1 MRYLTYTALSFLLAL
16 SACVYEPEQ
25 FVASESESSG
35 SQSGTASDLGNLFP
49 VNGSRNE
56 SKQICNPSVSNDT
69 VNYPAS
75 MLWLN
80 FGGKLKVTAP
90 DSVYTVEKVVQH
102 DRLTVSD
109 TSGKVL
115 WYFMR
120 DVEAGDC
127 QFQDPEW
134 STHPNFIV
142 ALRAYDKKGSK
153 ACENLDYGLFAV
165 RMADKKKFVF
175 YEKEISGFATPHLW
189 VDPSAVPA
197 ADSSEADSTVKGFF
211 GTDQVRLVYVNTKD
225 QIVFVDFA
233 KGGLKKAK
241 TLKKPADVD
250 GWMMDSPLISP
261 DGNFVVY
268 NLFNPAMTG
277 WKSFVQELS
286 ESSKPIEIE
295 TTSDMISA
303 PVQPHWFKFGNR
315 LFVEWA
321 EFPQGSQFV
330 NKNNLMEASA
340 QDGSAGRTAM
350 REVSLSVGAP
360 ADLAFAWVGD
370 VVVLAPIPL
379 IGGRS
384 PDGRFVATGTNNGY
398 LLELP

>member
-1 MRYLTYTALSFLLAL
+1 MRYFSLTALSLVFAI

-25 FVASESESSG
+25 FEASDEDSSG
-35 SQSGTASDLGNLFP
+35 SNSGMISEFGSLFA
-49 VNGSRNE
+49 VNGG
-56 SKQICNPSVSNDT
+56 KQICNPSVSQDT
-69 VNYPAS
+69 LNYPAS

-80 FGGKLKVTAP
+80 FGGKLNVKAP

-102 DRLTVSD
+102 DRLSVSD

-115 WYFMR
+115 WYLMR
-120 DVEAGDC
+120 DTAAGDC

-142 ALRAYDKKGSK
+142 ALRAFDTKRSK
-153 ACENLDYGLFAV
+153 ACESLDYGLFAV
-165 RMADKKKFVF
+165 RMIDKKKFYF
-175 YEKEISGFATPHLW
+175 YEKDISEFATPHLW
-189 VDPSAVPA
+189 VDPSVVL
-197 ADSSEADSTVKGFF
+197 ADSVSTSKADSTVEGFF
-211 GTDQVRLVYVNTKD
+211 GTKRVRLVYVNKKD
-225 QIVFVDFA
+225 RLVFVDFA
-233 KGGLKKAK
+233 NGGIKKAM
-241 TLKKPADVD
+241 TLKKPSEVED
-250 GWMMDSPLISP
+250 WMMDSPLISP

-268 NLFNPAMTG
+268 NMINSSMTG

-286 ESSKPIEIE
+286 EDAKPVEIE
-295 TTSDMISA
+295 KTSDMISE
-303 PVQPHWFKFGNR
+303 PVQPHWFQYGAR
-315 LFVEWA
+315 LFVEWT

-330 NKNNLMEASA
+330 NKNDLTASSV
-340 QDGSAGRTAM
+340 QNGSAGRTAM
-350 REVSLSVGAP
+350 REISLVAGAP

-370 VVVLAPIPL
+370 VLELAPVPL